1 MAKGDM
7 PNAVAGSGF
16 QNMPPGMGNTFGS
29 QMGGRGLSMGDGAM
43 PGQGSFSQST
53 AYNGGNLPG
62 SGATNSSQ
70 SPSFQD
76 FVRNPNAGPMP
87 PGLMQGGINPGMG
100 NLFKLFQLF
109 SGNMGRGMGGGMQSP
124 VGQNT
129 QGAFQSP
136 TQPTQGPVRTAPLT
150 PNSRQM

>member
-7 PNAVAGSGF
+7 PNAMAGTVA
-16 QNMPPGMGNTFGS
+16 QNPMQNPANSAMGNMAQGMGSTFGS
-29 QMGGRGLSMGDGAM
+29 QM
-43 PGQGSFSQST
+43 PGQGGMSAGPASAPTLASQGFGQSSM
-53 AYNGGNLPG
+53 GQQGGMGQGVSPGFGNLM
-62 SGATNSSQ
+62 
-70 SPSFQD
+70 
-76 FVRNPNAGPMP
+76 RM
-87 PGLMQGGINPGMG
+87 L
-100 NLFKLFQLF
+100 QLF
-109 SGNMGRGMGGGMQSP
+109 SNRGNGGGMQSP